1 MFAATIYNANT
12 ADATGSERAVS
23 TKETVIGLCTCEVV
37 GSAGSNPTVKVQGKL
52 YSSTDDTV
60 DSGWVDIVTFS
71 DIAGDSVVGRAIGV
85 FTFLR
90 VVVSGNDGNRNIQ
103 VSVGYN

>member
-12 ADATGSERAVS
+12 ADATGDVRSVS
-23 TKETVIGLCTCEVV
+23 TKETVIGLCTVECV
-37 GSAGSNPTVKVQGKL
+37 GSAGSNPTVVVQGKL
-52 YSSTDDTV
+52 YNSTDASV

-71 DIAGDSVVGRAIGV
+71 NIDGDSVVGRAIGV

-90 VVVSGNDGNRNIQ
+90 AVVSGNDGNRNIQ
-103 VSVGYN
+103 VSVGFN